1 MCVKKELNLMK
12 IGHKQVKKA
21 FYIQKKR
28 KIWISIRK
36 PKKFWIYN
44 LKKQIYVQNETWHA

>member
-36 PKKFWIYN
+36 SKKFWIYHF
-44 LKKQIYVQNETWHA
+44 KKTDICPK